1 MSGKIN
7 RMKLA
12 IIIISLLVIACVG
25 VLVYAI
31 VTKQLQYVDKVK
43 DAVDDVVENPEE
55 AVNTLSAILLLPK
68 MLIA

>member
-55 AVNTLSAILLLPK
+55 AVNTLSAICLLPK